1 MTAYFLPRA
10 NWPNVSGCT
19 VITSGPVIWPAIGN
33 VGTDGTYPDFLRAT
47 EPKEK
52 LVNVPSVPT
61 FSSPHSP
68 SVPTFFFTEES
79 EVVIMIAVA
88 TEEMHG
94 SD

>member
-1 MTAYFLPRA
+1 M
-10 NWPNVSGCT
+10 WEM
-19 VITSGPVIWPAIGN
+19 WGN

-61 FSSPHSP
+61 F
-68 SVPTFFFTEES
+68 FFTEES

>member
-1 MTAYFLPRA
+1 
-10 NWPNVSGCT
+10 
-19 VITSGPVIWPAIGN
+19 

-47 EPKEK
+47 KPKEK
-52 LVNVPSVPT
+52 LVNV
-61 FSSPHSP
+61 P